1 MGNHFTTARALE
13 KLQSIQTEN
22 FSIEQLKELSGYKYS
37 LEAFRAFM
45 YVNKI
50 PFKRKKVATMK
61 PLLEK
66 LHGIDTKNISIEQIA
81 DILKF
86 PGTQENLIKH
96 LKKNSIE
103 FLNEQK

>member
-1 MGNHFTTARALE
+1 MAYHFTTARALE

-37 LEAFRAFM
+37 LEAFRVFV
-45 YVNKI
+45 YKNKI
-50 PFKRKKVATMK
+50 PFKKKKVATMK

-66 LHGIDTKNISIEQIA
+66 LQGIDTKNISIEQIA
-81 DILKF
+81 DILDF

-103 FLNEQK
+103 FLNEPK